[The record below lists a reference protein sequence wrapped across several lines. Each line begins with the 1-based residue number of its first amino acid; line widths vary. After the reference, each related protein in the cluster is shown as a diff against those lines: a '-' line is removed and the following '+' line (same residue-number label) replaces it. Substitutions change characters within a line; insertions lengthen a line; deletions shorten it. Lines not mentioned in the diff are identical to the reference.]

1 MSIDPVADGDGSSS
15 TRSSPAGM
23 HSAAPHGRQPANL
36 WPDED
41 LGEMSRVLRL
51 LADAKRLRI
60 LLFLLAEQEVHV
72 GDLCERLGQSQPSV
86 SHHLALLRGAQ
97 LVEGRRQGKH
107 NFYRLLPDRFEHLID
122 KLFCMLPVAE
132 RTLRFKRFAL
142 NYVPTNVAP
151 DDGDAS
157 RSG

>member
-1 MSIDPVADGDGSSS
+1 
-15 TRSSPAGM
+15 
-23 HSAAPHGRQPANL
+23 
-36 WPDED
+36 
-41 LGEMSRVLRL
+41 MSRVLRL